1 MSDRQMAIQDLFVVG
16 TNPGVSGSG
25 RVRLQTLV
33 LIRWI
38 AVGGQSFSVLLIRFG
53 LDFEF
58 PFLPCLLAI
67 LASGVLN
74 IVLAVQYPAT
84 ARLSDRGAALFLA
97 YDLLQLAAL
106 LYMTGG
112 LTNPFVIL
120 VLVPVTISATI
131 LSVLSTAAL
140 GLLALV
146 FTSLLAFWYLPL
158 PWASAGLE
166 FPALYVGAIWVA
178 LALGITFMATY
189 AGRLA
194 FETKRMSD
202 ALRATQLALSREQ
215 QLSAVGG
222 IAAAAAHEL
231 GTPLGTI
238 HLVARELQRD
248 LATDSPLTEDIDLLV
263 SQTERCR
270 DILAELSRRPGDG
283 DDTFRKTTIVGLV
296 EAAVEPYGTGAVSIV
311 IEPQTGHPPEVPRSP
326 EVLHGLANLT
336 ENAVDFSRRQ
346 VRVQIYWDTPEITI
360 LLEDDGPGFPQDVL
374 KTLGEPYTTTR
385 RQRGGMG
392 LGVFIATTLLGHT
405 GATVDFSNRV
415 EDGEL
420 RGARVAIRWPHGII
434 EQGTWG

>member
-1 MSDRQMAIQDLFVVG
+1 MNDRHTAIQDLFVAG
-16 TNPGVSGSG
+16 THPGTSGSG

-38 AVGGQSFSVLLIRFG
+38 AVIGQSFSVLLIRFG

-58 PFLPCLLAI
+58 PFLPCLLTI
-67 LASGVLN
+67 LASAILN
-74 IVLAVQYPAT
+74 VVLAVQYPVT

-120 VLVPVTISATI
+120 ILVPVTISATI

-140 GLLALV
+140 GLLALI

-158 PWASAGLE
+158 PWTSTGLD
-166 FPALYVGAIWVA
+166 FPALYVGAIWMA
-178 LALGITFMATY
+178 LALGIVFMSAY

-194 FETKRMSD
+194 FETKRMSE
-202 ALRATQLALSREQ
+202 ALSATQLALSREQ

-238 HLVARELQRD
+238 HLVAKELSREIEPG
-248 LATDSPLTEDIDLLV
+248 SPLTEDMELLV

-283 DDTFRKTTIVGLV
+283 DDQFRKTTIVGLV
-296 EAAVEPYGTGAVSIV
+296 EAAVEPYDVGPVRIKV
-311 IEPQTGHPPEVPRSP
+311 IPQTGHPPEVPRSP

-336 ENAVDFSRRQ
+336 ENAADYAVNEVKLS
-346 VRVQIYWDTPEITI
+346 IYWDAPEITI
-360 LLEDDGPGFPQDVL
+360 MLDDDGPGFPVEVL

-385 RQRGGMG
+385 RERGGMG
-392 LGVFIATTLLGHT
+392 LGVFIATTLLGHS
-405 GATVDFSNRV
+405 GARVHFSNRI
-415 EDGEL
+415 EDD
-420 RGARVAIRWPHGII
+420 RMCGARVAIHWPSGII
-434 EQGTWG
+434 DQGQHS

>member
-1 MSDRQMAIQDLFVVG
+1 MSDRQMAMQDLFVVG

-38 AVGGQSFSVLLIRFG
+38 AVVGQSFSVLLIRFG

-58 PFLPCLLAI
+58 PFLPCLLTI
-67 LASGVLN
+67 LASAVLN

-120 VLVPVTISATI
+120 ILVPVTISATI

-158 PWASAGLE
+158 PWAGEGLV
-166 FPALYVGAIWVA
+166 FPSLYVGAIWVA
-178 LALGITFMATY
+178 LALGIAFMATY

-238 HLVARELQRD
+238 HLVAKELHRD
-248 LATDSPLTEDIDLLV
+248 LGPDSPLNEDIELLV

-296 EAAVEPYGTGAVSIV
+296 EAAVEPYGTAQVRIV

-336 ENAVDFSRRQ
+336 ENAVDFARRE
-346 VRVQIYWDTPEITI
+346 VRIGIYWDTPEII
-360 LLEDDGPGFPQDVL
+360 VVLEDDGPGFPQDVL

-392 LGVFIATTLLGHT
+392 LGVFIATTLLGHS
-405 GATVDFSNRV
+405 GATVDFSNRA
-415 EDGEL
+415 EDGSS

-434 EQGTWG
+434 EQGNWN

>member
-1 MSDRQMAIQDLFVVG
+1 MSDRQTAIQDLFVAG
-16 TNPGVSGSG
+16 THPGASGSG

-38 AVGGQSFSVLLIRFG
+38 AVIGQSFSVLLIRFG

-58 PFLPCLLAI
+58 PFLPCLLTI
-67 LASGVLN
+67 LASAVLN
-74 IVLAVQYPAT
+74 VVLAVQYPAT

-120 VLVPVTISATI
+120 ILVPVTISATI
-131 LSVLSTAAL
+131 LSILSTAAL

-158 PWASAGLE
+158 PWASAGLA
-166 FPALYVGAIWVA
+166 FPTLYVGAIWMA
-178 LALGITFMATY
+178 LALGIVFMSAY
-189 AGRLA
+189 AGRLS
-194 FETKRMSD
+194 FETKRMSE
-202 ALRATQLALSREQ
+202 ALSATQLALSREQ

-238 HLVARELQRD
+238 HLVAKELSRD
-248 LATDSPLTEDIDLLV
+248 IAADSPLTEDIELLV

-283 DDTFRKTTIVGLV
+283 DDQFRKTTIVGLV
-296 EAAVEPYGTGAVSIV
+296 EAAVEPYDVGTTRIV
-311 IEPQTGHPPEVPRSP
+311 VVPQTGHPPEVPRSP

-336 ENAVDFSRRQ
+336 ENAADFAASE
-346 VRVQIYWDTPEITI
+346 VRLSIYWDTPEITI
-360 LLEDDGPGFPQDVL
+360 MLDDDGPGFSMDVL

-392 LGVFIATTLLGHT
+392 LGVFIASTLLSHS
-405 GATVDFSNRV
+405 GAQVNFSNRI
-415 EDGEL
+415 EDGEI
-420 RGARVAIRWPHGII
+420 RGARVAIHWPNGII
-434 EQGTWG
+434 EQGPHG

>member
-1 MSDRQMAIQDLFVVG
+1 MNDRQMAIQDLFVVG
-16 TNPGVSGSG
+16 TSPGVSGSG

-38 AVGGQSFSVLLIRFG
+38 AVLGQSFSVLLIRFG

-58 PFLPCLLAI
+58 PFLPCLLTI

-120 VLVPVTISATI
+120 ILVPVTISATI

-158 PWASAGLE
+158 PWAGAGLH
-166 FPALYVGAIWVA
+166 FPTLYVGAIWMA
-178 LALGITFMATY
+178 LALGIAFMSTY

-248 LATDSPLTEDIDLLV
+248 LETGSPLTEDIDLLV

-296 EAAVEPYGTGAVSIV
+296 EAAVEPYGTAEVSIV

-346 VRVQIYWDTPEITI
+346 VRIEIYWDTPEITI

-392 LGVFIATTLLGHT
+392 LGVFIATTLLGHS

-415 EDGEL
+415 ENGVPC
-420 RGARVAIRWPHGII
+420 GARVAIRWPHGII